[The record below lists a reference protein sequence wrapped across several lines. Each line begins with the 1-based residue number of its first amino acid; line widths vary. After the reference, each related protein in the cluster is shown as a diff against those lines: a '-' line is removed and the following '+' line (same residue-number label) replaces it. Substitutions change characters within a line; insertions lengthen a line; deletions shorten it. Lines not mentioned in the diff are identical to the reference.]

1 VTTRDNVPQATETAA
16 AAQAITALRAD
27 FPDHEIW
34 REDDGGQVRYVARGQ
49 HPHTV
54 VTADLGELRAAL
66 SGASAQSLTAA
77 GQTAS
82 PAASRFDPAIAHPAR
97 VYAYWL
103 GSKDHFPADR
113 AAAQQVASRRPQ
125 VVAGARANRAF
136 LGRVVRYLAGR
147 RGVRQFLDIGPG
159 LPAPGATH
167 TVAQAIAPESRVVYA
182 DNDPV
187 VLAHARA
194 LLTSTRQGVCEYLDG
209 DVRDPEAILKTAAQ
223 TLDFT
228 QPVAV
233 ILVAVLHFLADAD
246 DPAGVVATLAAALAP
261 GSYVAISHLTAD
273 FAPQAVSS
281 AVAAYN
287 ALVPATITP
296 RSHAEVTALTGRL
309 SLVAPGVV
317 PVSEWR
323 PDHPL
328 LRADRA
334 DVYAGLATMP
344 GSNGISRRIPDRQAV
359 TWGARQ
365 ASRRVQDERPG
376 W

>member
-1 VTTRDNVPQATETAA
+1 VTARDNVPEATETGTAA
-16 AAQAITALRAD
+16 HALTALRAD

-34 REDDGGQVRYVARGQ
+34 REDDGRQIRYIARGQ

-54 VTADLGELRAAL
+54 VTADLGELRTAL
-66 SGASAQSLTAA
+66 SGASAQPSTGA
-77 GQTAS
+77 GRAPS
-82 PAASRFDPAIAHPAR
+82 PAASRFDPAMPHPAR

-113 AAAQQVASRRPQ
+113 KTAQEVAACRPQ
-125 VVAGARANRAF
+125 VVASALANRAF
-136 LGRVVRYLAGR
+136 LGRVARYLAGR

-167 TVAQAIAPESRVVYA
+167 AVAQAIAPQSRVVYV

-194 LLTSTRQGVCEYLDG
+194 LLTSTCEGGCDYLDG
-209 DVRDPEAILKTAAQ
+209 DLRDPEAILKAAAQ

-228 QPVAV
+228 EPTAV

-261 GSYVAISHLTAD
+261 GSFVAISHLTAD
-273 FAPQAVSS
+273 FAPEAVSS

-287 ALVPATITP
+287 ALVPAQITA
-296 RSHAEVTALTGRL
+296 RSHAEVTGLTGRL

-323 PDHPL
+323 PDHAP
-328 LRADRA
+328 LRAVSA
-334 DVYAGLATMP
+334 DLYAGLAT
-344 GSNGISRRIPDRQAV
+344 V
-359 TWGARQ
+359 TSGLF
-365 ASRRVQDERPG
+365 SKKI
-376 W
+376 

>member
-1 VTTRDNVPQATETAA
+1 MTTRDNVPEATETAA
-16 AAQAITALRAD
+16 AAHALTILRAD
-27 FPDHEIW
+27 FPGHEIW
-34 REDDGGQVRYVARGQ
+34 REDDGDQFRYIARGR

-66 SGASAQSLTAA
+66 SDASAQPPTA
-77 GQTAS
+77 GRWTAS
-82 PAASRFDPAIAHPAR
+82 PVASRFDPAIPHPAR

-103 GSKDHFPADR
+103 GSKDHYPADR
-113 AAAQQVASRRPQ
+113 RAAQEVASRRPQ

-136 LGRVVRYLAGR
+136 LARVVRYLAQ
-147 RGVRQFLDIGPG
+147 RGIRQFLDIGPG

-167 TVAQAIAPESRVVYA
+167 TVAQAIAPQSKIVYV

-194 LLTSTRQGVCEYLDG
+194 LLTSTREGACEYLDG
-209 DVRDPEAILKTAAQ
+209 DVRDPEEILKAAAQ

-228 QPVAV
+228 RPAAV

-246 DPAGVVATLAAALAP
+246 DPAGVVATLAGALAP
-261 GSYVAISHLTAD
+261 GSFVAISHLTAD

-281 AVAAYN
+281 GVAAYN
-287 ALVPATITP
+287 ALVPAQITA
-296 RSHAEVTALTGRL
+296 RSHAEVTGLIGRL
-309 SLVAPGVV
+309 SLVPPGVV

-323 PDHPL
+323 PDHAP

-334 DVYAGLATMP
+334 DMYAGLATRS
-344 GSNGISRRIPDRQAV
+344 GNSGISRRIPDRQARDLGRKAGV
-359 TWGARQ
+359 KASAR
-365 ASRRVQDERPG
+365 
-376 W
+376 